1 MVYYVFA
8 ISLVVVVSY
17 VATKFKTPFEE
28 SKDEYA
34 LIKQYLLN
42 DSPLE
47 GYKKPKIWIHTKYE
61 YNSRLWSSFHGRSSY
76 DLNQPYIH
84 LTIKSI
90 IDQCGDDFQVC
101 LIDDDTFSKLIPSWD
116 IDLHLVAE
124 PMKSWIRSI
133 GLAELVYYYGGM
145 VVPNSFVCFSSL
157 IDVYLNGTAGDRPF
171 VVEKINQKVNLPR
184 EGPRMAFIPGFDFMG
199 APKNDETVKALVQ
212 YMKTRIQTP
221 HFSSERDFLGE
232 MEYWCLDCVDRGS
245 MNLVG
250 GEIVGIKTTKKKAIV
265 LENLMEEEYLALSS
279 ECVGV
284 YIPEDEIL
292 ARTKYQWFAVMPTRQ
307 ILESNFILSKYLKVA
322 MLHGAKNEIPKRI
335 RKTIQI

>member
-1 MVYYVFA
+1 MLFDQKNMVYYVFA

-28 SKDEYA
+28 SKDEYE

-145 VVPNSFVCFSSL
+145 IVPNSFVCFSSL
-157 IDVYLNGTAGDRPF
+157 IGVYLNGTAGDRPF
-171 VVEKINQKVNLPR
+171 VVEKINQKVSSSKEVKEVTCTKIVYLQ
-184 EGPRMAFIPGFDFMG
+184 
-199 APKNDETVKALVQ
+199 KN
-212 YMKTRIQTP
+212 
-221 HFSSERDFLGE
+221 
-232 MEYWCLDCVDRGS
+232 
-245 MNLVG
+245 
-250 GEIVGIKTTKKKAIV
+250 
-265 LENLMEEEYLALSS
+265 
-279 ECVGV
+279 
-284 YIPEDEIL
+284 
-292 ARTKYQWFAVMPTRQ
+292 
-307 ILESNFILSKYLKVA
+307 
-322 MLHGAKNEIPKRI
+322 
-335 RKTIQI
+335 